1 MTYHQTADVAVNL
14 TEAVD
19 AAWIVDVDVA
29 SATTVVSGL
38 SCFSSAAAASDA
50 AMTVDAAVA
59 IIAVS
64 GLSCFS
70 SAAAVS
76 EMAMTADA
84 VVDAS
89 YNGIQGYLLWYPCV
103 LLYSFFI
110 NLHLFSYTW
119 L

>member
-50 AMTVDAAVA
+50 AMTVDAAV
-59 IIAVS
+59 
-64 GLSCFS
+64 
-70 SAAAVS
+70 
-76 EMAMTADA
+76 
-84 VVDAS
+84 DAS

>member
-1 MTYHQTADVAVNL
+1 M
-14 TEAVD
+14 
-19 AAWIVDVDVA
+19 VDVPVTRADAVPF
-29 SATTVVSGL
+29 SG
-38 SCFSSAAAASDA
+38 SSYCCA
-50 AMTVDAAVA
+50 AAVA
-59 IIAVS
+59 TAAVLIPAMAVEMTAAF

>member
-1 MTYHQTADVAVNL
+1 VTYHQTADVAVNL

-29 SATTVVSGL
+29 SATTV
-38 SCFSSAAAASDA
+38 
-50 AMTVDAAVA
+50 
-59 IIAVS
+59 VS

>member
-38 SCFSSAAAASDA
+38 SCFSSAAA
-50 AMTVDAAVA
+50 
-59 IIAVS
+59 
-64 GLSCFS
+64 G
-70 SAAAVS
+70 S

>member
-29 SATTVVSGL
+29 SATTV
-38 SCFSSAAAASDA
+38 
-50 AMTVDAAVA
+50 
-59 IIAVS
+59 VS

-110 NLHLFSYTW
+110 NLHLFSYIW

>member
-29 SATTVVSGL
+29 SATTV
-38 SCFSSAAAASDA
+38 
-50 AMTVDAAVA
+50 
-59 IIAVS
+59 VS